1 MGYPVAADIVSRL
14 AQAGIVATV
23 ADVSDHLA
31 TAIDEW
37 ERGTNCRPF
46 LASGAATTRR
56 FTPDRAGTRVLDLGT
71 GAVEIVSVVVDG
83 QTLTA
88 DQGYFAGPENA
99 PDNGEPFTV
108 IEFNGYVFGP
118 PRSIVVSARW
128 GYAADNAMPPA
139 ARGAVMGRAAL
150 LAAEPLMQKAL
161 AAAAESG
168 AGAVTRVKEGDVER
182 EFATS
187 VTERRALFEQWE
199 KQWAAALR
207 QFRIVSIV

>member
-1 MGYPVAADIVSRL
+1 MGYPAAADIVFRL
-14 AQAGIVATV
+14 AQAGIVAT
-23 ADVSDHLA
+23 ANDVSEHLA

-46 LASGAATTRR
+46 LAGQAATTRR

-99 PDNGEPFTV
+99 PDNGEPFTL

-128 GYAADNAMPPA
+128 GYANENALPPA
-139 ARGAVMGRAAL
+139 ARGAVMGRAAI

-161 AAAAESG
+161 ASG
-168 AGAVTRVKEGDVER
+168 TSGVVRVKEGDVER
-182 EFATS
+182 EFATG
-187 VTERRALFEQWE
+187 VTERRALFEQWTG
-199 KQWAAALR
+199 QWTAALR